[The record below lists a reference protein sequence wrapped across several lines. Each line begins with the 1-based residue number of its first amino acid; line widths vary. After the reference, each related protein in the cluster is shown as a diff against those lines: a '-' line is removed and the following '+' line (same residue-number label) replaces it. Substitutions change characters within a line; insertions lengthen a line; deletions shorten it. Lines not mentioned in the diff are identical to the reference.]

1 MGPYFLIHNNKSS
14 CISVQKLKK
23 SASQEKK
30 NRIRVIW
37 QK

>member
-30 NRIRVIW
+30 NRIRVI
-37 QK
+37 